1 MKAQLVLLAAGV
13 AGGLGIGWLTASAPD
28 VSATAIAGTPA
39 LVHASVEAHDARQRL
54 DRLGLAPRPVVDAPP
69 PPPDIAILFRRDL
82 TAIEDRGAGR
92 VVWIVD
98 YSQTHQ
104 RRALR
109 IGDVYQ
115 NGWRVSRI
123 GAQSVELRR
132 RREVRSVDAF
142 ALPVIE
148 P

>member
-1 MKAQLVLLAAGV
+1 MRAQVLLLAAGV
-13 AGGLGIGWLTASAPD
+13 VGGLGVGWLTAPVPEVSAPPTLGA
-28 VSATAIAGTPA
+28 VT
-39 LVHASVEAHDARQRL
+39 LVHARIEANDARKRL
-54 DRLGLAPRPVVDAPP
+54 DRLGLAPPPVVEAPP

-82 TAIEDRGAGR
+82 TAIEDREAGR

-98 YSQTHQ
+98 YAQTHQ

-109 IGDVYQ
+109 VGDVYQ
-115 NGWRVSRI
+115 DGWRVARI
-123 GAQSVELRR
+123 NAQSVELRR
-132 RREVRSVDAF
+132 RREVRSIDAF

>member
-1 MKAQLVLLAAGV
+1 MKAQITLLTAGLV
-13 AGGLGIGWLTASAPD
+13 GGLGVGWLTAPMPN
-28 VSATAIAGTPA
+28 VSATTAAQPPA
-39 LVHASVEAHDARQRL
+39 LVHASVEARDARQRL
-54 DRLGLAPRPVVDAPP
+54 DRLGLAPQPVVEAPP

-98 YSQTHQ
+98 YAQTHQ

-115 NGWRVSRI
+115 DGWRVSRI